1 MSNFA
6 VIGGASSQK
15 CRYWEWE
22 AVWIATAGHAITDI
36 KNKSSSL
43 FPSNPQ
49 GISLLSSVDTTSPF
63 RWLFNYVKKKS
74 LWVKNVG
81 VITVVA
87 WAIGTSAWVLLVDH
101 PDSISTPTVLMRL
114 SIMLFMVCYLLF
126 VKASFY
132 VIIAHI
138 ITNYLAAITRN
149 SPDAAET
156 VIHVLE
162 GNFRTWAKIKISRRR
177 DI

>member
-1 MSNFA
+1 
-6 VIGGASSQK
+6 
-15 CRYWEWE
+15 
-22 AVWIATAGHAITDI
+22 
-36 KNKSSSL
+36 
-43 FPSNPQ
+43 
-49 GISLLSSVDTTSPF
+49 
-63 RWLFNYVKKKS
+63 
-74 LWVKNVG
+74 
-81 VITVVA
+81 
-87 WAIGTSAWVLLVDH
+87 
-101 PDSISTPTVLMRL
+101 
-114 SIMLFMVCYLLF
+114 MLFMVCYLLF